1 MAMLKTA
8 HKIVLARIA
17 SRAITLGR
25 SALGLPAEGVFT
37 RGGIRW
43 GLDLR
48 EGIDFSIFLLGGFE
62 LQNLRAYSELIKSG
76 DDVLDI
82 GANIGAHTLPL
93 ARLVG
98 PTGRVIA
105 FEPTNF
111 AAAKMRANIA
121 LNPDLAPRISFHQAM
136 LVANTGA
143 VPEPALFSSWPL
155 VGGGHLHEKHK
166 GRLME
171 THGARAVTLDQMM
184 VELGVDKVDFVKL
197 DVDGHE
203 LPVLQGSRATLSG
216 FRPLIAMELAPY
228 IHAEFGYSFDEMVAL
243 LKSWRYE
250 FRSLSTKAILPQ
262 AAEALRALVPDGAG
276 ISVLAVPS

>member
-1 MAMLKTA
+1 MLKTA
-8 HKIVLARIA
+8 HKILLARVA
-17 SRAITLGR
+17 SRAINTGR
-25 SALGLPAEGVFT
+25 SALGLPAEDVFT

-43 GLDLR
+43 RLDLR

-62 LQNLRAYSELIKSG
+62 LQNLRAYSELIKPG
-76 DDVLDI
+76 NEVLDI

-98 PTGRVIA
+98 PKGRVIA

-111 AAAKMRANIA
+111 AAAKLRANIA

-155 VGGGHLHEKHK
+155 VGGGDLHEKHK

-184 VELGVDKVDFVKL
+184 MELGVGKVDFVKL

-203 LPVLQGSRATLSG
+203 LPVLQGSQAMLSR
-216 FRPLIAMELAPY
+216 FRPIIAMELAPY
-228 IHAEFGYSFDEMVAL
+228 IHAEFGYAFDELVAL
-243 LKSWRYE
+243 LKSCRYE
-250 FRSLSTKAILPQ
+250 FHSLSTRAMLPQ
-262 AAEALRALVPDGAG
+262 TAQALRALVSDGAG
-276 ISVLAVPS
+276 INILAVPS